1 VAWALQLGSSSEGWP
16 QKHVTHTCRFTL
28 NRADQACDASAPAPR
43 PTSQSGLRCPRRPST
58 ARGLAPPPHH
68 APELS
73 SSRSPCLRRTA
84 PPSRHGALPPASGG
98 SQSGAPSAPDVLP
111 SPSPLP
117 AGRLAHPI
125 TGDGTPAG
133 NAKQC
138 KAMQGNARQGKARQG
153 KARQGKAMQG
163 KARQGDARQGNARQC
178 KAMQGSAR
186 QCASLQPRPLPMI
199 TRAGHGQPGWQVPP
213 NGQETVVHHP
223 PPPPPG
229 GRCGGALDAT
239 PPQNACDGWVTVSG
253 PPSIF
258 RMHRFVSERKN
269 HVPQTLS
276 PTCSHLAQQAPWSM
290 VTPFQASGPDATSSA
305 SLPRSGLAHD
315 DAGNGGGAG
324 GGGPVR

>member
-138 KAMQGNARQGKARQG
+138 KAMQGNARQ
-153 KARQGKAMQG
+153 
-163 KARQGDARQGNARQC
+163 C
-178 KAMQGSAR
+178 KAMQGNAR